1 MNEIPPNQ
9 DQADEVDDLYRR
21 ESALDPS
28 RPSESVRRA
37 VLEHATQLASAR
49 SAKNG
54 PAQSGAARP
63 AANPRWW
70 RPTAFGTLAAAA
82 LAGLLII
89 PRFLAPDAPPVGAL
103 PTAPVR
109 PNAAATAAS
118 QAEVREQPP
127 DAMAEVRPQS
137 PPPAEES
144 ALKPRVFSRN
154 GATVADS
161 AAEIDAKNAPAKVQ
175 SMINARSTA
184 AGGGSETDAR
194 RAQSGG
200 ATGISASPSQSIAPT
215 AQSIGSPPQS
225 AAPAVQSAAPAA
237 AQSTA
242 PTAQSAPSPPQS
254 AMSPRQS
261 PAPAAPPAR
270 LADSAAEVRRA
281 AEIGAVPELQTLLG
295 QQGDIDARDE
305 SGRTALMLATLHG
318 QARAVDVL
326 LAHGADPNA
335 ADAQGVTPLQAAIA
349 GDRPAIAAALR
360 RAGAR

>member
-1 MNEIPPNQ
+1 MNEVPPNQ
-9 DQADEVDDLYRR
+9 DQADEVDNLYRR

-37 VLEHATQLASAR
+37 VLEHATHLAAER

-54 PAQSGAARP
+54 LAQSGAARP

-70 RPTAFGTLAAAA
+70 RPTAYGTLAAAA

-89 PRFLAPDAPPVGAL
+89 PRFLAPDAPLVGAL

-118 QAEVREQPP
+118 QAEIREQPP

-137 PPPAEES
+137 PPPPEERALQPDES
-144 ALKPRVFSRN
+144 ALKPRASSRY

-161 AAEIDAKNAPAKVQ
+161 AAEIAAKNAAAKVQ

-194 RAQSGG
+194 REQTGG
-200 ATGISASPSQSIAPT
+200 VTAGIAASPRQSVAPT
-215 AQSIGSPPQS
+215 APS
-225 AAPAVQSAAPAA
+225 AAPTVQSAAPAA
-237 AQSTA
+237 QS
-242 PTAQSAPSPPQS
+242 
-254 AMSPRQS
+254 
-261 PAPAAPPAR
+261 AAPPSQSVASKAPAAR

-295 QQGDIDARDE
+295 QPGDIDARDE

-318 QARAVDVL
+318 QARAVDML

-335 ADAQGVTPLQAAIA
+335 ADAQGVSPLQAAIA

>member
-9 DQADEVDDLYRR
+9 DQADEVDNRYRR

-37 VLEHATQLASAR
+37 VLEHATQLAAER

-54 PAQSGAARP
+54 PAQIGAARP

-89 PRFLAPDAPPVGAL
+89 PRFLAPDAPLVGAL

-109 PNAAATAAS
+109 PNAASTAAS
-118 QAEVREQPP
+118 QAEIREQPQ
-127 DAMAEVRPQS
+127 DAMADVRPSS
-137 PPPAEES
+137 PPPPEESALQPDHS
-144 ALKPRVFSRN
+144 ALKPRVSSRN
-154 GATVADS
+154 EGTVADS

-175 SMINARSTA
+175 SMTNARSTA

-194 RAQSGG
+194 RAQTRG
-200 ATGISASPSQSIAPT
+200 ATGISASP
-215 AQSIGSPPQS
+215 PQS
-225 AAPAVQSAAPAA
+225 AG
-237 AQSTA
+237 
-242 PTAQSAPSPPQS
+242 
-254 AMSPRQS
+254 SPRQS
-261 PAPAAPPAR
+261 VAPAASSAAPTAPPAR

-295 QQGDIDARDE
+295 QQGDIDARDD
-305 SGRTALMLATLHG
+305 SGRTALMLATLSG
-318 QARAVDVL
+318 QARAVDLL

-349 GDRPAIAAALR
+349 GDQPAIAAALR

>member
-9 DQADEVDDLYRR
+9 DQADEVDNRYRR

-37 VLEHATQLASAR
+37 VLEHATQLAAER

-54 PAQSGAARP
+54 PAQIGAARP

-89 PRFLAPDAPPVGAL
+89 PRFLAPDAPLVGAL
-103 PTAPVR
+103 PTVPVR
-109 PNAAATAAS
+109 PNAASTAAS
-118 QAEVREQPP
+118 QAEIREQPQ
-127 DAMAEVRPQS
+127 DAMADVRPSS
-137 PPPAEES
+137 PPPPEESALQPDHS
-144 ALKPRVFSRN
+144 ALKPRASSRN
-154 GATVADS
+154 EGTVADS

-175 SMINARSTA
+175 SMTNARSTA

-194 RAQSGG
+194 RAQTRG
-200 ATGISASPSQSIAPT
+200 ATGISASP
-215 AQSIGSPPQS
+215 PQS
-225 AAPAVQSAAPAA
+225 AG
-237 AQSTA
+237 
-242 PTAQSAPSPPQS
+242 
-254 AMSPRQS
+254 SPRQS
-261 PAPAAPPAR
+261 VAPAAPPAR
-270 LADSAAEVRRA
+270 LADSVAEVRRA

-295 QQGDIDARDE
+295 QQGDIDARDD
-305 SGRTALMLATLHG
+305 SGRTALMLATLSG
-318 QARAVDVL
+318 QARAVDLL
-326 LAHGADPNA
+326 LAH
-335 ADAQGVTPLQAAIA
+335 GVTPLQAAIA

>member
-9 DQADEVDDLYRR
+9 DQADEVDNRYRR

-37 VLEHATQLASAR
+37 VLEHATQLAAER

-54 PAQSGAARP
+54 PAQIGAARP

-89 PRFLAPDAPPVGAL
+89 PRFLAPDAPLVGAL

-109 PNAAATAAS
+109 PNAASTAAS
-118 QAEVREQPP
+118 RAEIREQPQ
-127 DAMAEVRPQS
+127 DAMADVRPSS
-137 PPPAEES
+137 PPPPEES
-144 ALKPRVFSRN
+144 ALQPDERALKPRVSSRN
-154 GATVADS
+154 EGTVADS

-175 SMINARSTA
+175 SMTNARSTA

-194 RAQSGG
+194 RAQTRG
-200 ATGISASPSQSIAPT
+200 ATGISASPRQSVAP
-215 AQSIGSPPQS
+215 AASS
-225 AAPAVQSAAPAA
+225 AAP
-237 AQSTA
+237 T
-242 PTAQSAPSPPQS
+242 
-254 AMSPRQS
+254 
-261 PAPAAPPAR
+261 APPAR

-305 SGRTALMLATLHG
+305 SGRTALMLATLSG
-318 QARAVDVL
+318 QARAVDML

>member
-9 DQADEVDDLYRR
+9 DQADEVDNRYRR

-37 VLEHATQLASAR
+37 VLEHATQLAAER

-54 PAQSGAARP
+54 PAQIGAARP

-89 PRFLAPDAPPVGAL
+89 PRFLAPDAPLVGAL

-109 PNAAATAAS
+109 TNAAATAAS
-118 QAEVREQPP
+118 QAEIREQPP
-127 DAMAEVRPQS
+127 VAMADVRPSS
-137 PPPAEES
+137 PPPPEES
-144 ALKPRVFSRN
+144 SLQPDERALKPRVSSRN
-154 GATVADS
+154 EGTVADS

-175 SMINARSTA
+175 SMTNARSTA

-194 RAQSGG
+194 RAQTRG
-200 ATGISASPSQSIAPT
+200 ATGISASPRQSVAP
-215 AQSIGSPPQS
+215 AASS
-225 AAPAVQSAAPAA
+225 AAP
-237 AQSTA
+237 T
-242 PTAQSAPSPPQS
+242 
-254 AMSPRQS
+254 
-261 PAPAAPPAR
+261 APPAR

-305 SGRTALMLATLHG
+305 SGRTALMLATLSG
-318 QARAVDVL
+318 QARAVDML

>member
-9 DQADEVDDLYRR
+9 DQADEVDNRYRR

-37 VLEHATQLASAR
+37 VLEHATQLAAER

-54 PAQSGAARP
+54 PAQIGAARP

-89 PRFLAPDAPPVGAL
+89 PRFLAPDAPLVGAL

-109 PNAAATAAS
+109 PNAASTAAS
-118 QAEVREQPP
+118 QAEIREQPQ
-127 DAMAEVRPQS
+127 DAMADVRPSS
-137 PPPAEES
+137 PPPPEES
-144 ALKPRVFSRN
+144 ALQPDERALKPRVSSRN
-154 GATVADS
+154 EATVADS

-175 SMINARSTA
+175 SMTNARSTA

-194 RAQSGG
+194 RAQTRG
-200 ATGISASPSQSIAPT
+200 ATGISASPRQSVAP
-215 AQSIGSPPQS
+215 AASS
-225 AAPAVQSAAPAA
+225 AAP
-237 AQSTA
+237 T
-242 PTAQSAPSPPQS
+242 
-254 AMSPRQS
+254 
-261 PAPAAPPAR
+261 APPAR

-305 SGRTALMLATLHG
+305 SGRTALMLATLSG
-318 QARAVDVL
+318 QARAVDML

>member
-9 DQADEVDDLYRR
+9 EDEVDDLYRR

-28 RPSESVRRA
+28 RPSDSVRRA
-37 VLEHATQLASAR
+37 VLEHATQLAAER

-54 PAQSGAARP
+54 PAQIGARRP

-89 PRFLAPDAPPVGAL
+89 PRFLTPDAPLVGAL
-103 PTAPVR
+103 PTPPVR

-118 QAEVREQPP
+118 QAKIREQQPVATA
-127 DAMAEVRPQS
+127 DVRPSS
-137 PPPAEES
+137 PPPPEESALQPDQS
-144 ALKPRVFSRN
+144 ALKPRVSSRN
-154 GATVADS
+154 EGTVADS

-175 SMINARSTA
+175 SMTNARSTA
-184 AGGGSETDAR
+184 AGSGSDTDAR
-194 RAQSGG
+194 RAQTRG
-200 ATGISASPSQSIAPT
+200 ATGISASP
-215 AQSIGSPPQS
+215 AQSATSLPQLAVSPP
-225 AAPAVQSAAPAA
+225 
-237 AQSTA
+237 QSTA
-242 PTAQSAPSPPQS
+242 PTAQSAG
-254 AMSPRQS
+254 SPRQS
-261 PAPAAPPAR
+261 LAPAAPSAAPTAPPAR
-270 LADSAAEVRRA
+270 LADPAAEVRRA
-281 AEIGAVPELQTLLG
+281 AEVGAVPELQTLLG
-295 QQGDIDARDE
+295 QQGDIDARDD
-305 SGRTALMLATLHG
+305 SGRTALMLATLSG
-318 QARAVDVL
+318 EARAVDLL

>member
-1 MNEIPPNQ
+1 LNEIPPNQ
-9 DQADEVDDLYRR
+9 EDEVDDLYRR

-37 VLEHATQLASAR
+37 VLEHAAQLAAER
-49 SAKNG
+49 SAKNA
-54 PAQSGAARP
+54 PAQIGAGRP

-103 PTAPVR
+103 PTTPAR
-109 PNAAATAAS
+109 RNAAATAAS
-118 QAEVREQPP
+118 HAEIREQPP
-127 DAMAEVRPQS
+127 DAMADVRPQS
-137 PPPAEES
+137 PPPPEEHALQPDES
-144 ALKPRVFSRN
+144 ALKPRVSSRN

-175 SMINARSTA
+175 SMINARRTA
-184 AGGGSETDAR
+184 AGAGSETDAR
-194 RAQSGG
+194 RAQTGG
-200 ATGISASPSQSIAPT
+200 ATGISASPRQSIAPT
-215 AQSIGSPPQS
+215 AQSTGSPPQ
-225 AAPAVQSAAPAA
+225 AVAPAVQSAAPAA
-237 AQSTA
+237 
-242 PTAQSAPSPPQS
+242 QSA
-254 AMSPRQS
+254 
-261 PAPAAPPAR
+261 APAAPVAR

-281 AEIGAVPELQTLLG
+281 AEIGAVPALQTLLG
-295 QQGDIDARDE
+295 QQVDVDARDE
-305 SGRTALMLATLHG
+305 SGRTALMLATLSG

-335 ADAQGVTPLQAAIA
+335 ADAQGITPLQAAIA

>member
-9 DQADEVDDLYRR
+9 SDEVDDLYRR

-37 VLEHATQLASAR
+37 VLEHATQLAAER
-49 SAKNG
+49 SAKSG
-54 PAQSGAARP
+54 PSQIGAGRP

-109 PNAAATAAS
+109 PNATGTAAS
-118 QAEVREQPP
+118 QAQISEQPP

-144 ALKPRVFSRN
+144 ALKPRVSSRN

-161 AAEIDAKNAPAKVQ
+161 AGELDAKNAPAKVQ
-175 SMINARSTA
+175 SMLNARSTA
-184 AGGGSETDAR
+184 AGRSSETDAR
-194 RAQSGG
+194 RAQTGG
-200 ATGISASPSQSIAPT
+200 AAGISASPRQSNAPT
-215 AQSIGSPPQS
+215 AQSTGPPPQS
-225 AAPAVQSAAPAA
+225 AAPTVQSAAPR
-237 AQSTA
+237 S
-242 PTAQSAPSPPQS
+242 QSAASK
-254 AMSPRQS
+254 
-261 PAPAAPPAR
+261 APPAR

-305 SGRTALMLATLHG
+305 SGRTALMLATLSG

-335 ADAQGVTPLQAAIA
+335 ADAQGITPLQAAIA
-349 GDRPAIAAALR
+349 GDRPAIAEALR

>member
-9 DQADEVDDLYRR
+9 EDEVDDLYRR

-37 VLEHATQLASAR
+37 VLEHATRLAAER
-49 SAKNG
+49 SAKSG
-54 PAQSGAARP
+54 PAQIGAARP

-89 PRFLAPDAPPVGAL
+89 PRFLAPDAPLVGAL

-109 PNAAATAAS
+109 PNAAAPAAS
-118 QAEVREQPP
+118 QAEIREQPQ
-127 DAMAEVRPQS
+127 DAMADVRPSS
-137 PPPAEES
+137 PPPPEES
-144 ALKPRVFSRN
+144 ALQPNGRALKPRASSRN
-154 GATVADS
+154 EATVADS

-175 SMINARSTA
+175 SMINARSAA

-194 RAQSGG
+194 RAQTRG
-200 ATGISASPSQSIAPT
+200 ATGISASP
-215 AQSIGSPPQS
+215 PQS
-225 AAPAVQSAAPAA
+225 AASPP
-237 AQSTA
+237 QSTA
-242 PTAQSAPSPPQS
+242 PTAQSA
-254 AMSPRQS
+254 ASPRQS
-261 PAPAAPPAR
+261 VAPAAPPAR

-281 AEIGAVPELQTLLG
+281 AEIGAVPELQTLLDR
-295 QQGDIDARDE
+295 QGDIDARDD
-305 SGRTALMLATLHG
+305 SGRTALMLATLSG
-318 QARAVDVL
+318 QARTVDML

>member
-9 DQADEVDDLYRR
+9 DQADEVDNRYRR

-37 VLEHATQLASAR
+37 VLEHATQLAAER

-54 PAQSGAARP
+54 PAQIGAARP

-89 PRFLAPDAPPVGAL
+89 PRFLAPDAPLVGAL

-109 PNAAATAAS
+109 PNAASTAAS
-118 QAEVREQPP
+118 RAEIREQPQ
-127 DAMAEVRPQS
+127 DAMADVRPSS
-137 PPPAEES
+137 PPPPEES
-144 ALKPRVFSRN
+144 ALQPDERALKPRVSSRN
-154 GATVADS
+154 EGTVADS

-175 SMINARSTA
+175 SMTNARSTA

-194 RAQSGG
+194 RAQTRG
-200 ATGISASPSQSIAPT
+200 ATGISASPP
-215 AQSIGSPPQS
+215 
-225 AAPAVQSAAPAA
+225 
-237 AQSTA
+237 QSTA
-242 PTAQSAPSPPQS
+242 PTAQSAG
-254 AMSPRQS
+254 SPRQS
-261 PAPAAPPAR
+261 VAPAASSAAPTAPPAR

-305 SGRTALMLATLHG
+305 SGRTALMLATLSG
-318 QARAVDVL
+318 QARAVDML

>member
-9 DQADEVDDLYRR
+9 DQADEVDNRYRR

-37 VLEHATQLASAR
+37 VLEHATQLAAER

-54 PAQSGAARP
+54 PAQIGAARP

-89 PRFLAPDAPPVGAL
+89 PRLLAPDAPLVGAL

-109 PNAAATAAS
+109 PNAASTAAS
-118 QAEVREQPP
+118 RAEIREQPQ
-127 DAMAEVRPQS
+127 DATADVRPSS
-137 PPPAEES
+137 PPPPEES
-144 ALKPRVFSRN
+144 ALQPDERALKPRVSSRN
-154 GATVADS
+154 EGTVADS

-175 SMINARSTA
+175 SMTNARSTA

-194 RAQSGG
+194 RAQTRG
-200 ATGISASPSQSIAPT
+200 ATGISASPP
-215 AQSIGSPPQS
+215 
-225 AAPAVQSAAPAA
+225 
-237 AQSTA
+237 QSTA
-242 PTAQSAPSPPQS
+242 PTAQSAG
-254 AMSPRQS
+254 SPRQS
-261 PAPAAPPAR
+261 VAPAASSAAPTAPPAR

-305 SGRTALMLATLHG
+305 SGRTALMLATLSG
-318 QARAVDVL
+318 QARAVDLL

>member
-9 DQADEVDDLYRR
+9 DDEVDDRYRR

-37 VLEHATQLASAR
+37 VLEHATQLAAER

-54 PAQSGAARP
+54 PAQIGAGRP

-82 LAGLLII
+82 LAGLLIV
-89 PRFLAPDAPPVGAL
+89 PRFLAPDAPLVGAL

-109 PNAAATAAS
+109 TNAAATAAS
-118 QAEVREQPP
+118 QAEIREQPP
-127 DAMAEVRPQS
+127 VAMADVRPSS
-137 PPPAEES
+137 PPTPEESALQPDQS
-144 ALKPRVFSRN
+144 ALKPRVSSRN
-154 GATVADS
+154 EATVADS

-175 SMINARSTA
+175 GMTNARSTA

-194 RAQSGG
+194 RAQTRG
-200 ATGISASPSQSIAPT
+200 ATGISASP
-215 AQSIGSPPQS
+215 PQL
-225 AAPAVQSAAPAA
+225 AV
-237 AQSTA
+237 
-242 PTAQSAPSPPQS
+242 
-254 AMSPRQS
+254 SPRQS
-261 PAPAAPPAR
+261 VAPAASSAAPTTPPAR
-270 LADSAAEVRRA
+270 LADPAAEVRRA
-281 AEIGAVPELQTLLG
+281 AEIGAVPELQTRLG
-295 QQGDIDARDE
+295 HQWDIDARDD

-318 QARAVDVL
+318 QARAVDML

>member
-9 DQADEVDDLYRR
+9 DQADEVDNRYRR

-37 VLEHATQLASAR
+37 VLEHATQLAAER

-54 PAQSGAARP
+54 PAQIGAARP

-89 PRFLAPDAPPVGAL
+89 PRFLAPDAPLVGAL
-103 PTAPVR
+103 PTVPVR
-109 PNAAATAAS
+109 TNAAATAAS
-118 QAEVREQPP
+118 QAEIREQPP
-127 DAMAEVRPQS
+127 VAMADVRPSS
-137 PPPAEES
+137 PPPPEES
-144 ALKPRVFSRN
+144 SLQPDERALKPRVSSHN
-154 GATVADS
+154 EATVADS

-175 SMINARSTA
+175 SMTNARSTA

-194 RAQSGG
+194 RAQTRG
-200 ATGISASPSQSIAPT
+200 ATGISASPP
-215 AQSIGSPPQS
+215 
-225 AAPAVQSAAPAA
+225 
-237 AQSTA
+237 QSTA
-242 PTAQSAPSPPQS
+242 PTAQSAG
-254 AMSPRQS
+254 SPRQS
-261 PAPAAPPAR
+261 VAPAASSAAPTAPPAR

-305 SGRTALMLATLHG
+305 SGRTALMLATLSG
-318 QARAVDVL
+318 QVRAVDLL

>member
-9 DQADEVDDLYRR
+9 DQADEVDNRYRR

-37 VLEHATQLASAR
+37 VLEHATQLAAER

-54 PAQSGAARP
+54 PAQIGAARP

-89 PRFLAPDAPPVGAL
+89 PRFLAPDAPLVGTL
-103 PTAPVR
+103 PTVPVR
-109 PNAAATAAS
+109 TNAAATAAS
-118 QAEVREQPP
+118 QAEIREQPP
-127 DAMAEVRPQS
+127 VAMADVRPSS
-137 PPPAEES
+137 PPPPEES
-144 ALKPRVFSRN
+144 ALQPDERALKPRVSSRN
-154 GATVADS
+154 EGTVADS

-175 SMINARSTA
+175 SMTNARSTA

-194 RAQSGG
+194 RAQTRG
-200 ATGISASPSQSIAPT
+200 ATGISASPPQPA
-215 AQSIGSPPQS
+215 ASPP
-225 AAPAVQSAAPAA
+225 
-237 AQSTA
+237 QSTA
-242 PTAQSAPSPPQS
+242 PTAQSAG
-254 AMSPRQS
+254 SPRQS
-261 PAPAAPPAR
+261 VAPAASSAAPTAPPAR

-305 SGRTALMLATLHG
+305 SGRTALMLATLSG
-318 QARAVDVL
+318 QARAVDML

>member
-9 DQADEVDDLYRR
+9 DQADEVDNRYRR

-37 VLEHATQLASAR
+37 VLEHATQLAAER
-49 SAKNG
+49 TAKSG
-54 PAQSGAARP
+54 PAQLGAGRP
-63 AANPRWW
+63 PANPRWW
-70 RPTAFGTLAAAA
+70 RPTVFGTLAAAA

-89 PRFLAPDAPPVGAL
+89 PRFLAPDAPLVGAL
-103 PTAPVR
+103 PTAPGQ

-118 QAEVREQPP
+118 QAEVREQAP
-127 DAMAEVRPQS
+127 DAMAGARRQS

-144 ALKPRVFSRN
+144 ALKPRTSSRN
-154 GATVADS
+154 EATVADS
-161 AAEIDAKNAPAKVQ
+161 AAEIGAKNSPAKVQ
-175 SMINARSTA
+175 RMTNAQSTA
-184 AGGGSETDAR
+184 AGGGSEADAR
-194 RAQSGG
+194 RAQTGG
-200 ATGISASPSQSIAPT
+200 VTGIAA
-215 AQSIGSPPQS
+215 SPPQS
-225 AAPAVQSAAPAA
+225 AAPMSQSAAPAA
-237 AQSTA
+237 
-242 PTAQSAPSPPQS
+242 
-254 AMSPRQS
+254 QS
-261 PAPAAPPAR
+261 PAPTAPPAAPAVQSVAPPALSAARTAPPAR
-270 LADSAAEVRRA
+270 LVDSAAQVRRA

-295 QQGDIDARDE
+295 RQGDIDARDE

-318 QARAVDVL
+318 QASAVDML

>member
-9 DQADEVDDLYRR
+9 DDEVDDRYRR

-37 VLEHATQLASAR
+37 VLEHATQLAAER

-54 PAQSGAARP
+54 PAQIGAGRP

-82 LAGLLII
+82 LAGLLIV
-89 PRFLAPDAPPVGAL
+89 PRFLAPDAPLVGAL

-109 PNAAATAAS
+109 TNAAATAAS
-118 QAEVREQPP
+118 QAEIREQPP
-127 DAMAEVRPQS
+127 VAMADVRPSS
-137 PPPAEES
+137 PPTPEESALQPDQS
-144 ALKPRVFSRN
+144 ALKPRVSSRN
-154 GATVADS
+154 EATVADS

-175 SMINARSTA
+175 GMTNARSTA

-194 RAQSGG
+194 RAQTRG
-200 ATGISASPSQSIAPT
+200 ATGISASP
-215 AQSIGSPPQS
+215 PQL
-225 AAPAVQSAAPAA
+225 AV
-237 AQSTA
+237 
-242 PTAQSAPSPPQS
+242 
-254 AMSPRQS
+254 SPRQS
-261 PAPAAPPAR
+261 VAPAASSAAPTTPPAR
-270 LADSAAEVRRA
+270 LADPAAEVRRA

-295 QQGDIDARDE
+295 HQGDIDARDD

-318 QARAVDVL
+318 QARAVDML

>member
-9 DQADEVDDLYRR
+9 DEADEVDNRYRR

-37 VLEHATQLASAR
+37 VLEHATQLAAER
-49 SAKNG
+49 TAKSG
-54 PAQSGAARP
+54 PAQLGAGRP
-63 AANPRWW
+63 PANPRWW
-70 RPTAFGTLAAAA
+70 RPTVFGTLAAAA

-89 PRFLAPDAPPVGAL
+89 PRFLAPDAPLVGAL
-103 PTAPVR
+103 PTAPVQ

-118 QAEVREQPP
+118 QAEIREQAP
-127 DAMAEVRPQS
+127 DAMAGARRQS

-144 ALKPRVFSRN
+144 ALKPRTSSRN
-154 GATVADS
+154 EATVADS
-161 AAEIDAKNAPAKVQ
+161 AAEIDAKNSPAKVQ
-175 SMINARSTA
+175 RMTNAQSTA
-184 AGGGSETDAR
+184 AGGGSEADAR
-194 RAQSGG
+194 RAQTGG
-200 ATGISASPSQSIAPT
+200 VTGIAA
-215 AQSIGSPPQS
+215 SPPQS
-225 AAPAVQSAAPAA
+225 AAPMSQSA
-237 AQSTA
+237 
-242 PTAQSAPSPPQS
+242 
-254 AMSPRQS
+254 
-261 PAPAAPPAR
+261 APAAPPAR
-270 LADSAAEVRRA
+270 LADPAAEVRRA

-295 QQGDIDARDE
+295 RQGDIDARDE

-318 QARAVDVL
+318 QARAVDML

>member
-1 MNEIPPNQ
+1 
-9 DQADEVDDLYRR
+9 
-21 ESALDPS
+21 
-28 RPSESVRRA
+28 
-37 VLEHATQLASAR
+37 VLEHATRLAAER

-54 PAQSGAARP
+54 PAQIGTGRP

-89 PRFLAPDAPPVGAL
+89 PRFLAPDAPLVGAL

-118 QAEVREQPP
+118 QAQISEQPP
-127 DAMAEVRPQS
+127 VVMADVRPSS
-137 PPPAEES
+137 PPPPEERALQPDES
-144 ALKPRVFSRN
+144 ALKPRVSSRN
-154 GATVADS
+154 EATVADS

-175 SMINARSTA
+175 RMINARSTA

-194 RAQSGG
+194 RAQTRG
-200 ATGISASPSQSIAPT
+200 ATGISASPPPSTAPPPPST
-215 AQSIGSPPQS
+215 APPAQS
-225 AAPAVQSAAPAA
+225 AA
-237 AQSTA
+237 
-242 PTAQSAPSPPQS
+242 
-254 AMSPRQS
+254 SPRQS
-261 PAPAAPPAR
+261 VAPAASSGAPTAPPAR

-295 QQGDIDARDE
+295 QQGDIDARDD
-305 SGRTALMLATLHG
+305 SGRTALMLATLSG
-318 QARAVDVL
+318 QARAVDML

>member
-9 DQADEVDDLYRR
+9 DQADEVDNRYRR

-37 VLEHATQLASAR
+37 VLEHATQLAAER

-54 PAQSGAARP
+54 PAQIGAARP

-89 PRFLAPDAPPVGAL
+89 PRFLAPDAPLVGAL

-109 PNAAATAAS
+109 PNAASTAAS
-118 QAEVREQPP
+118 RAEIREQPQ
-127 DAMAEVRPQS
+127 DAMADVRPSS
-137 PPPAEES
+137 PPPPEES
-144 ALKPRVFSRN
+144 ALQPDERALKPRVSSRN
-154 GATVADS
+154 EATVADS

-175 SMINARSTA
+175 SMTNARSTA

-194 RAQSGG
+194 RAQTRG
-200 ATGISASPSQSIAPT
+200 ATGISASPRQSVAP
-215 AQSIGSPPQS
+215 AASS
-225 AAPAVQSAAPAA
+225 AAP
-237 AQSTA
+237 T
-242 PTAQSAPSPPQS
+242 
-254 AMSPRQS
+254 
-261 PAPAAPPAR
+261 APPAR

-305 SGRTALMLATLHG
+305 SGRTALMLATLSG
-318 QARAVDVL
+318 QARAVDML

>member
-9 DQADEVDDLYRR
+9 DQADEVDNRYRR

-37 VLEHATQLASAR
+37 VLEHATQLAAER

-54 PAQSGAARP
+54 PAQIGAARP

-89 PRFLAPDAPPVGAL
+89 PRFLAPDAPLVGAL
-103 PTAPVR
+103 PTVPVR
-109 PNAAATAAS
+109 TNAAATAAS
-118 QAEVREQPP
+118 QAEIREQPQ
-127 DAMAEVRPQS
+127 DAMADVRPSS
-137 PPPAEES
+137 PPPPEES
-144 ALKPRVFSRN
+144 ALQPDERALKPRVSSRN
-154 GATVADS
+154 EGTVADS

-175 SMINARSTA
+175 SMTNPRSTA

-194 RAQSGG
+194 RAQTRG
-200 ATGISASPSQSIAPT
+200 ATGISASPP
-215 AQSIGSPPQS
+215 
-225 AAPAVQSAAPAA
+225 
-237 AQSTA
+237 QSTA
-242 PTAQSAPSPPQS
+242 PTAQSAG
-254 AMSPRQS
+254 SPRQS
-261 PAPAAPPAR
+261 VAPAASSAAPTAPPAR

-305 SGRTALMLATLHG
+305 SGRTALMLATLSG
-318 QARAVDVL
+318 QSRAVDML

>member
-9 DQADEVDDLYRR
+9 DQADEVDNRYRR

-37 VLEHATQLASAR
+37 VLEHATQLAAER

-54 PAQSGAARP
+54 PAQIGAARP

-89 PRFLAPDAPPVGAL
+89 PRLLAPDAPLVGAL

-109 PNAAATAAS
+109 TNAASTAAS
-118 QAEVREQPP
+118 QAEIREQPQ
-127 DAMAEVRPQS
+127 DAMADVRPSS
-137 PPPAEES
+137 PPPPEES
-144 ALKPRVFSRN
+144 ALQPDERALKPRESSRN
-154 GATVADS
+154 EGTGADS

-175 SMINARSTA
+175 SMTNARSTA

-194 RAQSGG
+194 RAQTRG
-200 ATGISASPSQSIAPT
+200 ATGISASPP
-215 AQSIGSPPQS
+215 
-225 AAPAVQSAAPAA
+225 
-237 AQSTA
+237 QSTA
-242 PTAQSAPSPPQS
+242 PTAQSAG
-254 AMSPRQS
+254 SPRQS
-261 PAPAAPPAR
+261 VAPAASSAAPTAPPAR

-305 SGRTALMLATLHG
+305 SGRTALMLATLSG
-318 QARAVDVL
+318 QARAVDLL

>member
-1 MNEIPPNQ
+1 LNEIPPNQ
-9 DQADEVDDLYRR
+9 EDEVDDLYRR

-37 VLEHATQLASAR
+37 VLEHAAQLTAER
-49 SAKNG
+49 SAKNA
-54 PAQSGAARP
+54 PAQIGAGRP

-70 RPTAFGTLAAAA
+70 RPTTLGTLAAAA

-103 PTAPVR
+103 PTTPAR

-118 QAEVREQPP
+118 QAEIREQPP
-127 DAMAEVRPQS
+127 DAMADVRPQS

-144 ALKPRVFSRN
+144 ALKPRVSSRN

-161 AAEIDAKNAPAKVQ
+161 AAEIDAKNAPAKVH
-175 SMINARSTA
+175 SMINARRTA
-184 AGGGSETDAR
+184 AGAGSETDAR
-194 RAQSGG
+194 RAQTGG
-200 ATGISASPSQSIAPT
+200 ATGISASPRQSIAPT
-215 AQSIGSPPQS
+215 AQSTGSPPQ
-225 AAPAVQSAAPAA
+225 AVAPAVQSAAPA

-242 PTAQSAPSPPQS
+242 PTAQSAPSPPHS

-261 PAPAAPPAR
+261 PAPAAPPTR

-281 AEIGAVPELQTLLG
+281 AEIGAVPALQTLLG
-295 QQGDIDARDE
+295 QQVDVDARDE
-305 SGRTALMLATLHG
+305 SGRTALMLATLSG

-335 ADAQGVTPLQAAIA
+335 ADAQGITPLQAAIA

>member
-9 DQADEVDDLYRR
+9 DQADEVDNRYRR

-37 VLEHATQLASAR
+37 VLEHATQLAAER

-54 PAQSGAARP
+54 PAQIGAARP

-89 PRFLAPDAPPVGAL
+89 PRFLAPDAPLVGTL
-103 PTAPVR
+103 PTVPVR
-109 PNAAATAAS
+109 TNAAATAAS
-118 QAEVREQPP
+118 QAEIREQPQ
-127 DAMAEVRPQS
+127 DAMADVRPSS
-137 PPPAEES
+137 PPPPEESALQPDHS
-144 ALKPRVFSRN
+144 ALKPRVSSRN
-154 GATVADS
+154 EATVADS

-175 SMINARSTA
+175 SMTNPRSTA

-194 RAQSGG
+194 RAQTRG
-200 ATGISASPSQSIAPT
+200 ATGISASPP
-215 AQSIGSPPQS
+215 
-225 AAPAVQSAAPAA
+225 
-237 AQSTA
+237 QSTA
-242 PTAQSAPSPPQS
+242 PTAQSAG
-254 AMSPRQS
+254 SPRQS
-261 PAPAAPPAR
+261 AAPTAPPAR

-305 SGRTALMLATLHG
+305 SGRTALMLATLSG
-318 QARAVDVL
+318 QARAVDML

>member
-1 MNEIPPNQ
+1 MNEIPPN
-9 DQADEVDDLYRR
+9 QADEVDDLYRR

-37 VLEHATQLASAR
+37 VLEHATQLAAER

-54 PAQSGAARP
+54 PAQIGAGRP

-109 PNAAATAAS
+109 TNAAATAAS
-118 QAEVREQPP
+118 QAQISEQPR

-137 PPPAEES
+137 PPPAEVS
-144 ALKPRVFSRN
+144 ALKPRVSSRN

-161 AAEIDAKNAPAKVQ
+161 AAEIEAKNAPAKVQ

-194 RAQSGG
+194 REQTGG
-200 ATGISASPSQSIAPT
+200 VTAGIAASPPESAASSPPSAGPTAPSAAPT
-215 AQSIGSPPQS
+215 VQSATPAAQS
-225 AAPAVQSAAPAA
+225 AAPPSQSAA
-237 AQSTA
+237 SK
-242 PTAQSAPSPPQS
+242 
-254 AMSPRQS
+254 
-261 PAPAAPPAR
+261 APAAR
-270 LADSAAEVRRA
+270 LAGSAAEVRRA

-305 SGRTALMLATLHG
+305 SGRTALMMATLHG

-335 ADAQGVTPLQAAIA
+335 ADAQGITPLQAAIA

>member
-1 MNEIPPNQ
+1 MNEIPPEQ
-9 DQADEVDDLYRR
+9 TGADEVDDLYRR

-37 VLEHATQLASAR
+37 VLEHATQLAAER

-54 PAQSGAARP
+54 PAQIGAARP

-70 RPTAFGTLAAAA
+70 RPTTFGTLAAAA
-82 LAGLLII
+82 LAGLLIV
-89 PRFLAPDAPPVGAL
+89 PHFLAPDAPPVGAL
-103 PTAPVR
+103 PPAPVR
-109 PNAAATAAS
+109 PNAAATAAPGAQNS
-118 QAEVREQPP
+118 EQPP
-127 DAMAEVRPQS
+127 DATADVRPSS

-144 ALKPRVFSRN
+144 ALKPRVSSRN

-161 AAEIDAKNAPAKVQ
+161 AAENEAKNAPVTVQ
-175 SMINARSTA
+175 SMSNAQSTA

-194 RAQSGG
+194 RARIGS
-200 ATGISASPSQSIAPT
+200 ATGISASPRQSIAPT
-215 AQSIGSPPQS
+215 AQSSGSPPQS
-225 AAPAVQSAAPAA
+225 AAPTAQSAAPAV
-237 AQSTA
+237 QSL
-242 PTAQSAPSPPQS
+242 
-254 AMSPRQS
+254 
-261 PAPAAPPAR
+261 APAAVSAARTAPPAR

-318 QARAVDVL
+318 QARAVDML

-335 ADAQGVTPLQAAIA
+335 ADGQGVTPLQAAIA

>member
-9 DQADEVDDLYRR
+9 DQADEVDNRYRR

-37 VLEHATQLASAR
+37 VLEHATQLAAER

-54 PAQSGAARP
+54 PAQIGAARP

-89 PRFLAPDAPPVGAL
+89 PRFLAPDAPLVGAL
-103 PTAPVR
+103 PTVPVR
-109 PNAAATAAS
+109 TNAAATAAS
-118 QAEVREQPP
+118 QAEIREQPQ
-127 DAMAEVRPQS
+127 DAMADVRPSS
-137 PPPAEES
+137 PPPPEESSLQPDHS
-144 ALKPRVFSRN
+144 ALKPRVSSRN
-154 GATVADS
+154 EGTVADS

-175 SMINARSTA
+175 SMTNARSTA

-194 RAQSGG
+194 RAQTRG
-200 ATGISASPSQSIAPT
+200 ATGISASPP
-215 AQSIGSPPQS
+215 
-225 AAPAVQSAAPAA
+225 
-237 AQSTA
+237 QSTA
-242 PTAQSAPSPPQS
+242 PTAQSAG
-254 AMSPRQS
+254 SPRQS
-261 PAPAAPPAR
+261 VAPAASSAAPTAPPAR

-305 SGRTALMLATLHG
+305 SGRTALMLATLSG
-318 QARAVDVL
+318 QSRAVDML

>member
-1 MNEIPPNQ
+1 MNELPPNQ
-9 DQADEVDDLYRR
+9 DQADEVDNRYRR

-37 VLEHATQLASAR
+37 VLEHAAQLAAER

-54 PAQSGAARP
+54 PAQIGAARP

-103 PTAPVR
+103 PTTPVR
-109 PNAAATAAS
+109 TNAAATAAS
-118 QAEVREQPP
+118 QGQISEQPP
-127 DAMAEVRPQS
+127 AAMAEVRPQS
-137 PPPAEES
+137 PPPPEEHALQPDER
-144 ALKPRVFSRN
+144 ALKPRVSSRY

-161 AAEIDAKNAPAKVQ
+161 AAEIEAKNAAAKVQ

-194 RAQSGG
+194 RAQTHG
-200 ATGISASPSQSIAPT
+200 ATGISASPSQLA
-215 AQSIGSPPQS
+215 ASPPQS
-225 AAPAVQSAAPAA
+225 AAP
-237 AQSTA
+237 
-242 PTAQSAPSPPQS
+242 TAQSAV
-254 AMSPRQS
+254 SPRQS
-261 PAPAAPPAR
+261 AAPAAPPAR

-326 LAHGADPNA
+326 LAHGADPNS
-335 ADAQGVTPLQAAIA
+335 ADAQGITPLQAAIA

>member
-9 DQADEVDDLYRR
+9 DQADEVDNRYRR

-37 VLEHATQLASAR
+37 VLEHATQLAAER

-54 PAQSGAARP
+54 PAQIGAARP

-89 PRFLAPDAPPVGAL
+89 PRFLAPDAPLVGAL

-109 PNAAATAAS
+109 PNAASTAAS
-118 QAEVREQPP
+118 QAEIREQPQ
-127 DAMAEVRPQS
+127 DAMADVRPSS
-137 PPPAEES
+137 PPPPEESALQPDHS
-144 ALKPRVFSRN
+144 ALKPRVSSRN
-154 GATVADS
+154 EGTVADS

-175 SMINARSTA
+175 SMTNARSTA

-194 RAQSGG
+194 RAQTRG
-200 ATGISASPSQSIAPT
+200 ATGISASP
-215 AQSIGSPPQS
+215 PQS
-225 AAPAVQSAAPAA
+225 AG
-237 AQSTA
+237 
-242 PTAQSAPSPPQS
+242 
-254 AMSPRQS
+254 SPRQS
-261 PAPAAPPAR
+261 VAPAASSAAPTAPPAR

-295 QQGDIDARDE
+295 QQGDIDARDD
-305 SGRTALMLATLHG
+305 SGRTALMLATLSG
-318 QARAVDVL
+318 QARAVDLL